1 MVVVGVE
8 KEQTVFESVDHM
20 QHFLNFILIIKTK
33 ILKEREK
40 DQPTKK
46 ARKERKERKRSKQR
60 NRNRNRPSVYVVDFP
75 SKRKGL

>member
-1 MVVVGVE
+1 
-8 KEQTVFESVDHM
+8 M

-40 DQPTKK
+40 DQPAKGPEK
-46 ARKERKERKRSKQR
+46 KERKERKRNK
-60 NRNRNRPSVYVVDFP
+60 NKNRPSVYVVDFP